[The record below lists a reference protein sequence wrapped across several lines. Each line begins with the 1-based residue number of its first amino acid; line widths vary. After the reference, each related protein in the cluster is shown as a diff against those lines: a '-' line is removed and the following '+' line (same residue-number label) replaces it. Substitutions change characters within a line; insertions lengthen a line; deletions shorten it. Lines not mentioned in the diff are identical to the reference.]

1 MNKSK
6 IFQVLAIVPFFIMI
20 LTISFT
26 GCTDK
31 NLAFYNKILNDFDTN
46 SYFIAVDVNTP
57 LYKGRALIENNTL
70 YSFLNKT
77 QGYNKSKYQSVMRRI
92 LAHNRTLKINIKANE
107 MLDFAKVPEI
117 EDVIRNANSG
127 VDNFIAHYFDG
138 VMLNYGIS
146 AKEESAIIN
155 QLFYWNIPS
164 KIDKITH
171 ELIIG

>member
-1 MNKSK
+1 MKKLK
-6 IFQVLAIVPFFIMI
+6 IFQILSSVPLFILS

-26 GCTDK
+26 GCTNK
-31 NLAFYNKILNDFDTN
+31 NMAFYNKILNDFDTN
-46 SYFIAVDVNTP
+46 SYFIAVNINTP

-70 YSFLNKT
+70 YSFLKKT
-77 QGYNKSKYQSVMRRI
+77 EGYNKSKYQSVMRRI
-92 LAHNRTLKINIKANE
+92 LVHHRTLKIDIKANA
-107 MLDFAKVPEI
+107 MLDFIKVPEM
-117 EDVIRNANSG
+117 EDVIHNANSG

-146 AKEESAIIN
+146 DKEENAIIN